1 MNDIVTLLFVLLI
14 IGIIVYTIQG
24 GKSNIQV
31 QETEQEKFYKTM
43 RYFVTFIII
52 LIVAGVLLKVF
63 IVMGL
68 LSL

>member
-43 RYFVTFIII
+43 RYFVTFILI
-52 LIVAGVLLKVF
+52 LIVAGIILKVF

>member
-1 MNDIVTLLFVLLI
+1 MNDILTILFVLLI

-43 RYFVTFIII
+43 RYFVTFILI

-63 IVMGL
+63 IVIGL

>member
-24 GKSNIQV
+24 GKSNIKV

-43 RYFVTFIII
+43 RYFVTFILI

>member
-1 MNDIVTLLFVLLI
+1 MNDVVTLLFVLLI

-43 RYFVTFIII
+43 RYFVTFILII
-52 LIVAGVLLKVF
+52 IVAGILLKVF

>member
-1 MNDIVTLLFVLLI
+1 MNDIVTILFVLLI

-24 GKSNIQV
+24 GKSNIKV

-43 RYFVTFIII
+43 RYFVTFILI

>member
-1 MNDIVTLLFVLLI
+1 MNDIVTILFVLLI

-31 QETEQEKFYKTM
+31 QETEQEKFYKTR
-43 RYFVTFIII
+43 RYFVTFILI

>member
-1 MNDIVTLLFVLLI
+1 MNDIITILFVLLI

-43 RYFVTFIII
+43 RYFVTFILI

>member
-1 MNDIVTLLFVLLI
+1 MNDIVTILFVLLI

-43 RYFVTFIII
+43 RYFVTFILI

-63 IVMGL
+63 IVIGL

>member
-1 MNDIVTLLFVLLI
+1 MNDVVTLLFVLLI

-43 RYFVTFIII
+43 RYFVTII
-52 LIVAGVLLKVF
+52 LIIIVAGILLKVF

>member
-1 MNDIVTLLFVLLI
+1 MNDIVTILFVLLI

-43 RYFVTFIII
+43 RYFVTFILI